1 MNLNEAKKVVERY
14 KTKGQDEYKIPIMDV
29 DLDEKLSG
37 AILKLCEEQGE
48 YVMTGYIQSK
58 GDIGIRYYLVYKP
71 DGKRVRFFHEDPI
84 QKCFLSLCRLV
95 NGNIFEVDDNG
106 KLLPYLKISNYNAN
120 KDNCKQ
126 ALDDILIRTYRN
138 KLKGLTDYLLI
149 CTFNEERINY
159 YVVV

>member
-1 MNLNEAKKVVERY
+1 MTVKEAKKVLETY
-14 KTKGQDEYKIPIMDV
+14 KTRGQDEYKIPIMDV
-29 DLDEKLSG
+29 DLNDKLSG

-48 YVMTGYIQSK
+48 YAMAGYIK
-58 GDIGIRYYLVYKP
+58 PLNDGGIRYYLVYKP
-71 DGKRVRFFHEDPI
+71 EGKRVRFFHEEPI
-84 QKCFLSLCRLV
+84 QKYFLSLCRLV
-95 NGNIFEVDDNG
+95 SGNIFERGDNG
-106 KLLPYLKISNYNAN
+106 KILPYLKISSYNDN

-126 ALDDILIRTYRN
+126 ALDDILVRTYKN

>member
-1 MNLNEAKKVVERY
+1 MTVKEAKKVLETY
-14 KTKGQDEYKIPIMDV
+14 KTRGQDEYKIPIMDV
-29 DLDEKLSG
+29 DINDKLSG

-48 YVMTGYIQSK
+48 YAMTGYTKSQND
-58 GDIGIRYYLVYKP
+58 GGIRYYLVYKP
-71 DGKRVRFFHEDPI
+71 DGKRVRFFHEEPI
-84 QKCFLSLCRLV
+84 QKYFLSLCRLV
-95 NGNIFEVDDNG
+95 NGNIFERDDNG
-106 KLLPYLKISNYNAN
+106 KILPYLKISNYNDN

-126 ALDDILIRTYRN
+126 ALDDILVRTYKN